1 LGGFDLVQHRLIF
14 AVGFHLEQ
22 LIFVF
27 RQPALNRRHVLFL
40 GTTPVLVISQTLAHL
55 RHDPTRGVQA
65 LIERLE
71 AEGIPAGPIYTY
83 DQAFADPQVRH
94 REMAVEVKHPAA
106 GLTRVL
112 GIPIKLSETPGAI
125 RRPAPILGQHTPEI
139 LDELG
144 YTTAEQERLK
154 ASGVI

>member
-1 LGGFDLVQHRLIF
+1 MSLTNAERVKHRKEL
-14 AVGFHLEQ
+14 A
-22 LIFVF
+22 
-27 RQPALNRRHVLFL
+27 ALLQERFERE
-40 GTTPVLVISQTLAHL
+40 TTAHW
-55 RHDPTRGVQA
+55 
-65 LIERLE
+65 IERLE

-94 REMAVEVKHPAA
+94 REMVVEVKHPAA